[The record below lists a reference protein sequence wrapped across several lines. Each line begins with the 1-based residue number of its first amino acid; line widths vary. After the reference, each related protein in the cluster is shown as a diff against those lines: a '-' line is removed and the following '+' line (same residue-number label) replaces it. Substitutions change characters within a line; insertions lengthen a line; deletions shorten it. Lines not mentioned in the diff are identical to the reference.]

1 MTVADLINELLK
13 LDLDSEVILQKDAE
27 GNGYSPLS
35 TVDGNAIY
43 WSKATCTSIL
53 EWGEVFSLDWTAED
67 AGFDS
72 EQEWEE
78 FKKSNRRC
86 CVLAPVN

>member
-1 MTVADLINELLK
+1 MTVADLINELRK

-43 WSKATCTSIL
+43 WSKST
-53 EWGEVFSLDWTAED
+53 WRGEVFSLDWTAED

-72 EQEWEE
+72 EQEWEG